1 MQKIKKNI
9 LLIKHGAFGDLIQSD
24 GIFKSIKKRHLN
36 ANLILMTSSPF
47 TKLMKISPYF
57 NNVIVDNRPSLWNLK
72 SYFRLI
78 KKLNSYK
85 FSHIYDLQNSQRTT
99 VYKYFLLKN
108 TLWVTTNRNDH
119 PQSGLQGLIDMLK
132 DDGMKS
138 HEIYEPDISWM
149 TNDVG
154 PLLKKENISKKY
166 IVLIPGSS
174 QKHPEK
180 RWPFYNE
187 LARKFMK
194 QGYEVVN
201 ILGPE
206 ELDLKNDLVGHKLEL
221 LQWNDLAGVINNSLF
236 VIGNDS
242 GPSHIASCLRKP
254 GVALFGPTT
263 SGSKSE
269 LARPPFE
276 IIETKDLKK
285 LSATDLFKIIKKSSG
300 FLK

>member
-1 MQKIKKNI
+1 MKLRKQNI
-9 LLIKHGAFGDLIQSD
+9 LIIKHGAFGDLIQSD
-24 GIFKSIKKRHLN
+24 GIFKSIKARHLN
-36 ANLILMTSSPF
+36 ANLILLTSSPF
-47 TKLMKISPYF
+47 KKLMKISPYF
-57 NNVIVDNRPSLWNLK
+57 DDIIIDDRLSLWNIK
-72 SYFRLI
+72 SYCYLI
-78 KKLNSYK
+78 KQLNSYN
-85 FSHIYDLQNSQRTT
+85 FSHVYDLQNSQRTSR
-99 VYKYFLLKN
+99 YKIFLLKN
-108 TLWVTTNRNDH
+108 ALWLTTNRNDH

-132 DDGMKS
+132 DDGMIS
-138 HEIYEPDISWM
+138 QEIYDPDISWM
-149 TNDVG
+149 MNDISS
-154 PLLKKENISKKY
+154 LLKRKNISKNY

-174 QKHPEK
+174 KKHPEK
-180 RWPFYNE
+180 RWPFYKE
-187 LARKFMK
+187 LAKKFMK

-242 GPSHIASCLRKP
+242 GPSHIASCLRRP

-263 SGSKSE
+263 SGLKSE

-285 LSATDLFKIIKKSSG
+285 LSATDLFKIIKKSYG